1 MKKRLFAALLCLCLL
16 AGLVPNMGLTA
27 QAAGVAIGQTVEF
40 AGHEWYIIGTPT
52 EGVTAPDGCYT
63 LFAKDNKFGST
74 TFRAGA
80 GQHDSGANIYQDSD
94 LQKKMAEIANGFS
107 AEDQANIVP
116 RNTFDYIEGDPP
128 ADQLLWPISASAGG
142 LGGGTSHYYGEVTAI
157 DSSLLKFDASYWT
170 RSNWTKSDLYTGGGT
185 YYHAVAV
192 SSDGGVMI
200 DGFYE
205 YGGTTASQVTEEH
218 AIRPALYVKQE
229 AVTFVGTFQ
238 VGADVISKA
247 SVDGNLVENTGT
259 DTPLLTDSGMS
270 ANVLVNESG
279 GRTQSGENLAF
290 NLVANGTT
298 TGANQ
303 VVACVMTDSTGA
315 VKYYGKLADC
325 PANLANTT
333 AVSVPMAGV
342 EDGAYT
348 LSIFAHNTA
357 ANTIS
362 SPYPTMTVTVSNG
375 TGTVSHYNGE
385 TYVDGGVF
393 LKFTQQPQDQAVQT
407 NETAT
412 FTAQAATGSG
422 NDENITYTWE
432 VQRLD
437 ENSSWETILN
447 DSTGEPYHD
456 TSITFTKVTGTWAAN
471 GFSLELESLEDSHI
485 KISDGIRIRCRAKS
499 PIAFIEAESNI
510 ATLTVD
516 PAPAFT
522 QNPQDQT
529 AEAGGSARF
538 SAEAASIGGVTYTWQ
553 AQPKTSDPKL
563 NMWYDI
569 YTWPK
574 GEVVI
579 HSPYHGP
586 NLYIPD
592 VSGSWQDNEK
602 VLYDGSGLVYVSTF
616 DPAEARFRCV
626 ATDKSDRVANSDPAE
641 LTVTGGTPTDPG
653 PVTVIAG
660 YGGSIDPTALTAT
673 ANEGFVIDQ
682 MWVDGAEI
690 TAASG
695 QTSYTPAN
703 TPTDSVFV
711 TFAYTV
717 NFNTPAGGSLS
728 VTRGGVTLTSGT
740 IVRPGDELT
749 ITAAPDSGY
758 TLDSLTVNG
767 TSVTAANGVY
777 TYTVGAQPTVTRTVG
792 GESVVAVGANI
803 QASFASGGTTP
814 TITGV
819 TVTPATATV
828 QQGNTRQFSASA
840 TGTGDFSQAVT
851 WTVEGAVSAST
862 TISAFGLLTVGADE
876 TATTLT
882 VRATSNGDNT
892 KSGTAAVTVETATA
906 PQEFTIS
913 FDGNGGANPASQTTV
928 DGRLTS
934 LPASTRS
941 GYDFLGWY
949 TAASG
954 GTRVTT
960 GTVFTADAILY
971 AHWDS
976 RDSGDGSK
984 PTQPTG
990 PSTDNNDGWTDIQ
1003 EEIGGAEDGDTITVD
1018 MNGET
1023 EVPGEIFEEVAGKD
1037 VTVEFDMGG
1046 GVSWTVN
1053 GEDVP
1058 TNTDFSD
1065 LNLGV
1070 DMDASGISVDVIN
1083 TITGEHGS
1091 VQVSLEHDGEFGF
1104 ALTLTAPL
1112 GRENA
1117 GYWANLY
1124 HYDEDAKTLNYE
1136 TSALIDGDGSAAL
1149 RMTHASQYAIVID
1162 DKSHDLPFTD
1172 VAQGAWYE
1180 SAVGYAY
1187 THDIM
1192 EGTSD
1197 TTFVPDKSLTR
1208 AEAVQVLYNLEG
1220 QPTVSNRS
1228 TFPDLVHDWYKPAI
1242 AWAEQTGVVDGY
1254 EDGTFRPDQPVT
1266 RQEFA
1271 QMLYNYAKY
1280 KDYDL
1285 PAEGDLSTF
1294 PDGNKVQ
1301 EWAVPAMSWANGN
1314 QLINGH
1320 DDGTLEPGGT
1330 ATRAQAASILTR
1342 FDQNFTSK

>member
-1 MKKRLFAALLCLCLL
+1 M
-16 AGLVPNMGLTA
+16 
-27 QAAGVAIGQTVEF
+27 
-40 AGHEWYIIGTPT
+40 
-52 EGVTAPDGCYT
+52 
-63 LFAKDNKFGST
+63 
-74 TFRAGA
+74 
-80 GQHDSGANIYQDSD
+80 
-94 LQKKMAEIANGFS
+94 
-107 AEDQANIVP
+107 
-116 RNTFDYIEGDPP
+116 
-128 ADQLLWPISASAGG
+128 SAG
-142 LGGGTSHYYGEVTAI
+142 
-157 DSSLLKFDASYWT
+157 
-170 RSNWTKSDLYTGGGT
+170 
-185 YYHAVAV
+185 
-192 SSDGGVMI
+192 
-200 DGFYE
+200 
-205 YGGTTASQVTEEH
+205 
-218 AIRPALYVKQE
+218 
-229 AVTFVGTFQ
+229 
-238 VGADVISKA
+238 
-247 SVDGNLVENTGT
+247 
-259 DTPLLTDSGMS
+259 
-270 ANVLVNESG
+270 
-279 GRTQSGENLAF
+279 
-290 NLVANGTT
+290 
-298 TGANQ
+298 
-303 VVACVMTDSTGA
+303 
-315 VKYYGKLADC
+315 
-325 PANLANTT
+325 
-333 AVSVPMAGV
+333 
-342 EDGAYT
+342 
-348 LSIFAHNTA
+348 
-357 ANTIS
+357 
-362 SPYPTMTVTVSNG
+362 
-375 TGTVSHYNGE
+375 
-385 TYVDGGVF
+385 
-393 LKFTQQPQDQAVQT
+393 
-407 NETAT
+407 
-412 FTAQAATGSG
+412 
-422 NDENITYTWE
+422 
-432 VQRLD
+432 
-437 ENSSWETILN
+437 
-447 DSTGEPYHD
+447 
-456 TSITFTKVTGTWAAN
+456 
-471 GFSLELESLEDSHI
+471 
-485 KISDGIRIRCRAKS
+485 
-499 PIAFIEAESNI
+499 
-510 ATLTVD
+510 
-516 PAPAFT
+516 
-522 QNPQDQT
+522 
-529 AEAGGSARF
+529 
-538 SAEAASIGGVTYTWQ
+538 
-553 AQPKTSDPKL
+553 
-563 NMWYDI
+563 
-569 YTWPK
+569 
-574 GEVVI
+574 
-579 HSPYHGP
+579 
-586 NLYIPD
+586 
-592 VSGSWQDNEK
+592 
-602 VLYDGSGLVYVSTF
+602 
-616 DPAEARFRCV
+616 
-626 ATDKSDRVANSDPAE
+626 
-641 LTVTGGTPTDPG
+641 
-653 PVTVIAG
+653 
-660 YGGSIDPTALTAT
+660 
-673 ANEGFVIDQ
+673 
-682 MWVDGAEI
+682 
-690 TAASG
+690 
-695 QTSYTPAN
+695 
-703 TPTDSVFV
+703 
-711 TFAYTV
+711 
-717 NFNTPAGGSLS
+717 
-728 VTRGGVTLTSGT
+728 
-740 IVRPGDELT
+740 
-749 ITAAPDSGY
+749 
-758 TLDSLTVNG
+758 
-767 TSVTAANGVY
+767 
-777 TYTVGAQPTVTRTVG
+777 
-792 GESVVAVGANI
+792 
-803 QASFASGGTTP
+803 
-814 TITGV
+814 
-819 TVTPATATV
+819 
-828 QQGNTRQFSASA
+828 
-840 TGTGDFSQAVT
+840 
-851 WTVEGAVSAST
+851 T
-862 TISAFGLLTVGADE
+862 TISTTGLLTVGADE

-1070 DMDASGISVDVIN
+1070 DMDTSGISVDVIN
-1083 TITGEHGS
+1083 TITGEYGA
-1091 VQVSLEHDGEFGF
+1091 VQVSLDHDGEFGF

-1180 SAVGYAY
+1180 SAVRYVY
-1187 THDIM
+1187 THGSM
-1192 EGTSD
+1192 EGMSA
-1197 TTFVPDKSLTR
+1197 TTFAPNKSLTR

-1220 QPTVSNRS
+1220 QLTVSNSS

-1285 PAEGDLSTF
+1285 TAEGDLSAF